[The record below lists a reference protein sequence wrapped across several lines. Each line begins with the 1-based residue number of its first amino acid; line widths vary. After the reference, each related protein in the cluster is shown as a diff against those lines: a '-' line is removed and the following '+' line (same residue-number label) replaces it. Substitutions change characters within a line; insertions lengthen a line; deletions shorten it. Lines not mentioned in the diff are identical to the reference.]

1 MDAVSFTN
9 GLSGISTV
17 RSDLVDSDFP
27 KSKSAFKPSGENVI
41 AYTWQALD
49 FDRTFEHREM
59 RFALTLP
66 DFGDPLTPVEH
77 NAMTNRA
84 LELLEQHF
92 DKGAEVKNA
101 YDVLQESKEL
111 QNALKI
117 SRNVLH
123 AA

>member
-17 RSDLVDSDFP
+17 RSELVDSDFP

-41 AYTWQALD
+41 AYTWRALD
-49 FDRTFEHREM
+49 FGRTFEHREM
-59 RFALTLP
+59 RFALNLP
-66 DFGDPLTPVEH
+66 DFGEPLSPVEH
-77 NAMTNRA
+77 NAMTNMA
-84 LELLEQHF
+84 LDLLQQHI
-92 DKGAEVKNA
+92 DKGPEIKNA
-101 YDVLQESKEL
+101 LAVLKESKDL
-111 QNALKI
+111 QDALKI